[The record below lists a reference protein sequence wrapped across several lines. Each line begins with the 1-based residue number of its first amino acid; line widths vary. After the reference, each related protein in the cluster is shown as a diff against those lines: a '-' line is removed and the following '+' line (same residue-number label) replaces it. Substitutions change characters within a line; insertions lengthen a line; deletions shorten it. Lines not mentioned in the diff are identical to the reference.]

1 MDRETWDRWCERG
14 ILGLVLSI
22 LVLGPLAYGAV
33 RPLEFAV
40 IQSLT
45 IGVVFL
51 WMLRLWLQPLPVFF
65 FPPVC
70 WTVVAFIIYAIIRYQ
85 LAPIEY
91 VARLELIK
99 VLVYAFLFFAVANNL
114 NRKESA
120 QAIVV
125 TLIAVAFALSVFG
138 IFQVITRYEKVWGMI
153 KPEGYVI
160 RASGTFINPNN
171 FAGFLEMILP
181 LALACTVMSKFKHA
195 SKVIFAYASLV
206 ILVALGA
213 TLSRGGWIAGGLM
226 LIVFCSILIARRD
239 FRLRSVIIFALLLSL
254 GFGLIASAEQCQKRF
269 KDVFEKSE
277 IQNSRSHYWK
287 IAQHIWHEDIWLG
300 AGPAHYDYRFR
311 QYRPPSLQGRPQF
324 THNDYL
330 NTLADWGL
338 IGLGIIAAF
347 IVLFHW
353 GVFRSWRYVQRGS
366 SDLGRKKSNK
376 AAFVMGG
383 SLGVL
388 ALLFHSVVDFNMHIP
403 SNAILAF
410 TLIALVTSYLR
421 FATDSF
427 WISLRWIGKSI
438 VTLVACAGMFYLG
451 EQAIRQTREHL
462 LLTQAANE
470 KDGAYRKLDLLQN
483 AFKIE
488 PMNFET
494 TYAIGEIYRAKSLN
508 GNRGYEEL
516 TQQAMDWF
524 KRSIDLNPF
533 FPDSYL
539 RYGMCLDWIGKTDEA
554 KEFFDRATQLDP
566 NGYYTIAHQGW
577 YLMQLGDLEGAKQK
591 FNRSLE
597 LMYNS
602 IAESYLEI
610 IEQKI
615 AESAAEK

>member
-1 MDRETWDRWCERG
+1 MDREQWDSWCERG

-33 RPLEFAV
+33 RPIEFAV
-40 IQSLT
+40 VQSLT
-45 IGVVFL
+45 IGVVLL
-51 WMLRLWLQPLPVFF
+51 WVLRLWLKPLPVFF
-65 FPPVC
+65 FPPIC
-70 WTVVAFIIYAIIRYQ
+70 WAVIAFVLYAIIRYQ

-99 VLVYAFLFFAVANNL
+99 VLVYAFLFFAIANNL

-120 QAIVV
+120 QTIVV
-125 TLIAVAFALSVFG
+125 TLIAVAFALSAFG
-138 IFQVITRYEKVWGMI
+138 IFQVITRYEKIWGMI

-206 ILVALGA
+206 ILVGLGA
-213 TLSRGGWIAGGLM
+213 TLSRGGWIAGALM
-226 LIVFCSILIARRD
+226 LIVFCTILIMRRD
-239 FRLRSVIIFALLLSL
+239 FRLRSVIIFALLLSV
-254 GFGLIASAEQCQKRF
+254 GFGLIASAEQSQKRF
-269 KDVFEKSE
+269 KEVFDKGE
-277 IQNSRSHYWK
+277 IQNSRGHYWK
-287 IAQHIWHEDIWLG
+287 IAEQLWREDIWLG

-311 QYRPPSLQGRPQF
+311 QYRPSSLQGRPQF

-338 IGLGIIAAF
+338 VGLGIIAAF
-347 IVLFHW
+347 ITLFYV
-353 GVFRSWRYVQRGS
+353 GVFKTWRYVQRSS

-403 SNAILAF
+403 SNAILAI

-427 WISLRWIGKSI
+427 WSSLGWPFKSI
-438 VTLVACAGMFYLG
+438 ITLVAFAGMFYLG
-451 EQAIRQTREHL
+451 EQAIRQTREQL
-462 LLTQAANE
+462 VLAQAAGE
-470 KDGAYRKLDLLQN
+470 KDGSDGKLNLLQM

-488 PMNFET
+488 PKNFET
-494 TYAIGEIYRAKSLN
+494 AYAIGEIYRVRSLN

-524 KRSIDLNPF
+524 KRSMDLNPF
-533 FPDSYL
+533 FPDSHL
-539 RYGMCLDWIGKTDEA
+539 RYGMCLDWIGKTGEA
-554 KEFFDRATQLDP
+554 KVFFDRAAQLDP
-566 NGYYTIAHQGW
+566 NGYYTVAHQGW
-577 YLMQLGDLEGAKQK
+577 YLMQLGDLEGALEK
-591 FNRSLE
+591 FMRSE
-597 LMYNS
+597 QLMHNS

-610 IEQKI
+610 IEQKMSE
-615 AESAAEK
+615 AAAEK